1 MRQTTT
7 RLTFLKPLYK
17 NNSESVKWY
26 IALCFILE
34 ILEFLWQTTAPRPP
48 PRESLDLDL
57 VKFSLKGLAHR
68 TECGSQ
74 MVCGFIWDFSF

>member
-7 RLTFLKPLYK
+7 DLTFLKPLYK
-17 NNSESVKWY
+17 NNSESVKWH

-57 VKFSLKGLAHR
+57 VKF
-68 TECGSQ
+68 
-74 MVCGFIWDFSF
+74 